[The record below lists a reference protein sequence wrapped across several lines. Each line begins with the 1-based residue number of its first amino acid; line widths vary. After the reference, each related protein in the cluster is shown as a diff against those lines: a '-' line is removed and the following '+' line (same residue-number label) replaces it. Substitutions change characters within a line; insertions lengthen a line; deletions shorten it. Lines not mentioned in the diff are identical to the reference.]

1 MNGNNFKFLIVW
13 YRAWIK
19 QIKANHKQRMS
30 LEINIKS
37 LTLSFSSETITMT
50 TAILYLNTQH
60 IGAQARPI
68 GINGNVV
75 LLTVSGELNGC

>member
-1 MNGNNFKFLIVW
+1 MW

-19 QIKANHKQRMS
+19 EIKANHKQRMS

-37 LTLSFSSETITMT
+37 LTAQFSSETITTT